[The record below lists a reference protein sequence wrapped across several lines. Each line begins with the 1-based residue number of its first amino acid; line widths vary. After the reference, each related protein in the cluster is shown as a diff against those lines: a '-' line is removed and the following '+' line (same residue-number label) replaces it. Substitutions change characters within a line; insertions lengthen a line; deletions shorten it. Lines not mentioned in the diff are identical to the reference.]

1 VKLYARILFAF
12 LLAVVVGV
20 SRTQACA
27 QTDPLASWND
37 GAAKSAINEFVHA
50 TTDQSSQKFV
60 PREEPIAAFDQD
72 GTLWVEHPIYTQVI
86 YCLDRVPAIVKEK
99 SELGQVEPF
108 KTVMSG
114 DRDAMAKLSMEDLL
128 KIVAATSTGIT
139 VGQMTRGARVIKINW
154 GTTPRAD
161 RRRECSNSAGAGIY
175 V

>member
-1 VKLYARILFAF
+1 MKLYARILFAF

-60 PREEPIAAFDQD
+60 PREERIAAFDQD